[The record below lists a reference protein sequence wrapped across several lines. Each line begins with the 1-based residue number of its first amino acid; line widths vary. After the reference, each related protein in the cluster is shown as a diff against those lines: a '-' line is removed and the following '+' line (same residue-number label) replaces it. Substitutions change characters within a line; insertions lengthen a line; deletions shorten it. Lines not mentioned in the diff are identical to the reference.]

1 MKIKNTMIILSV
13 ITGLVGSIF
22 LFFPKFITTTIF
34 PEASEEGIIIGVYHR
49 QVIGTLVYIWA
60 VYHWIMRDV
69 GELTARRF
77 LFGSGLCF
85 LINALIVVKISLI
98 DNVTEFPY
106 IPFAFLFSLSIYAF
120 INSRKISQ

>member
-13 ITGLVGSIF
+13 ITGFVGSIF
-22 LFFPKFITTTIF
+22 LFFPKFITSTIF

-60 VYHWIMRDV
+60 VYHWIMRDAE
-69 GELTARRF
+69 ELIAKKF
-77 LFGSGLCF
+77 LFGSSLCF
-85 LINALIVVKISLI
+85 LLNALIVIKISLV

-106 IPFAFLFSLSIYAF
+106 VPFAFLFSLSIYAF
-120 INSRKISQ
+120 INSRRMS